1 MLRRRYYDQTLNV
14 RSDDAET
21 SIEACKRESRSIQ
34 AAAEAAAAAAATAT
48 AAAAAAT
55 AATVAATIATPS
67 EAIASPASRS
77 RPSLHSPRARI
88 N

>member
-14 RSDDAET
+14 RSDEAET

-34 AAAEAAAAAAATAT
+34 AAAEAAAAATATAT
-48 AAAAAAT
+48 AAAAAAVT
-55 AATVAATIATPS
+55 AAAATIATPS
-67 EAIASPASRS
+67 EAISSPASRS
-77 RPSLHSPRARI
+77 RPSLHSPRDRI